1 MRWVYH
7 QDTGCTPT
15 RWHDRDRTVPAH
27 QPWHTHLS
35 DSLNW
40 WGLGNLP
47 WKASD
52 NWGSE
57 KDCKCLSGCTLYPG
71 AQLRNVGN
79 KSIFCWVPFYFI
91 LFFFCCC
98 CSIAASINQTSQ
110 LTSTYF
116 SPLLP
121 LPFAFRHCGHLS
133 PYDLFNNR
141 GGRRQR
147 RRLNLMWEHFLLCI
161 KEPSANL
168 QNTNKVTGCARTP
181 VEKPG
186 TNSACTTA
194 RSAVFIL
201 EGMALRVS
209 FIFRCFFFFF
219 FSFYWSKFS
228 ITNSLQQ
235 NNKYGT
241 FIECYSYCKKYFWG
255 QKQII
260 WSSNYSAGSCRK
272 GLQPC
277 LLQPRCFE
285 APVSVGPMF
294 CEQLGDTRVII
305 VQLLFSSSLPHSFL
319 HHAGGRKMW
328 HWGNILALSF
338 FSCSASEKKKGGS
351 GRDTFSA
358 LNLQQAERCAAV
370 TVVSQLTVVLPQ
382 LMRINVTLQKTQERN
397 HPEGIYVKQLFV
409 VVYV

>member
-1 MRWVYH
+1 M
-7 QDTGCTPT
+7 
-15 RWHDRDRTVPAH
+15 
-27 QPWHTHLS
+27 L
-35 DSLNW
+35 
-40 WGLGNLP
+40 
-47 WKASD
+47 
-52 NWGSE
+52 
-57 KDCKCLSGCTLYPG
+57 
-71 AQLRNVGN
+71 
-79 KSIFCWVPFYFI
+79 
-91 LFFFCCC
+91 
-98 CSIAASINQTSQ
+98 
-110 LTSTYF
+110 
-116 SPLLP
+116 
-121 LPFAFRHCGHLS
+121 
-133 PYDLFNNR
+133 
-141 GGRRQR
+141 
-147 RRLNLMWEHFLLCI
+147 FLL
-161 KEPSANL
+161 
-168 QNTNKVTGCARTP
+168 QKVLL
-181 VEKPG
+181 G
-186 TNSACTTA
+186 TET
-194 RSAVFIL
+194 
-201 EGMALRVS
+201 E
-209 FIFRCFFFFF
+209 
-219 FSFYWSKFS
+219 
-228 ITNSLQQ
+228 
-235 NNKYGT
+235 
-241 FIECYSYCKKYFWG
+241 
-255 QKQII
+255 II

-277 LLQPRCFE
+277 LLQPQCFE